1 MLKIQTYPDYH
12 AMSAAAAEMIS
23 MQIMQKPNSILGLA
37 TGSTPEGLYSNLV
50 GKFLRGQ
57 VDFSGVTS
65 VNLDE
70 YYPIAPDN
78 VQSYRYFMNHNLF
91 DHVNI
96 NKGNTYVP
104 NGMAVDGDTEAGRY
118 EALVESLG
126 QVDIQVLGIGR
137 NGHIGF
143 NEPGSEL
150 IPETHVTDLTE
161 STIEANARFFAS
173 KEEVPTRALTM
184 GIGTILK
191 AKEILLLVSGKEK
204 HEALMRL
211 VAGKVTT
218 DCPAT
223 FLLLHPNV
231 TVLCDTEAYDG

>member
-1 MLKIQTYPDYH
+1 M
-12 AMSAAAAEMIS
+12 
-23 MQIMQKPNSILGLA
+23 
-37 TGSTPEGLYSNLV
+37 
-50 GKFLRGQ
+50 
-57 VDFSGVTS
+57 DFSGVTS

-78 VQSYRYFMNHNLF
+78 AQSYRYFMNHNLF

-104 NGMAVDGDTEAGRY
+104 DGTAVDGDAEAGRY

-191 AKEILLLVSGKEK
+191 AKEILLLISGKEK
-204 HEALMRL
+204 HDALMRL
-211 VAGKVTT
+211 IAGKVTT

-231 TVLCDTEAYDG
+231 TVLCDTAAYDG

>member
-1 MLKIQTYPDYH
+1 
-12 AMSAAAAEMIS
+12 MSAAAAEIIA
-23 MQIMQKPNSILGLA
+23 MQVTKKPDSILGLA
-37 TGSTPEGLYSNLV
+37 TGSTPEGLYSALV

-57 VDFSGVTS
+57 VDFSGITS

-70 YYPIAPDN
+70 YYPITPDN
-78 VQSYRYFMNHNLF
+78 PQSYRYFMNHKLF
-91 DHVNI
+91 DHVNV

-104 NGMAVDGDTEAGRY
+104 DGTAEDGDAEARRY
-118 EALVESLG
+118 EALVDSLG

-143 NEPGSEL
+143 NEPGAE
-150 IPETHVTDLTE
+150 ITPETHVTELTD
-161 STIEANARFFAS
+161 STIEANARFFRS

-191 AKEILLLVSGKEK
+191 AKQILLLVSGKEK
-204 HEALMRL
+204 HDALMRL
-211 VAGKVTT
+211 KEGKVTT
-218 DCPAT
+218 ECPAT

-231 TVLCDTEAYDG
+231 VVLCDEAAEKGI

>member
-1 MLKIQTYPDYH
+1 MLKVQTYPDYR
-12 AMSAAAAEMIS
+12 AMSAAAAEVIA
-23 MQIMQKPNSILGLA
+23 MQIIKKPDSLLGLA
-37 TGSTPEGLYSNLV
+37 TGSTPEGMYSCLV

-57 VDFSGVTS
+57 IDFSGVTT

-78 VQSYRYFMNHNLF
+78 DQSYRYFMNRFLF
-91 DHVNI
+91 NHVNI

-104 NGMAVDGDTEAGRY
+104 DGTATDGNAEAGRY
-118 EALVESLG
+118 EALVDSLG

-143 NEPGSEL
+143 NEPGDEL
-150 IPETHVTDLTE
+150 IPATHVTDLTD

-173 KEEVPTRALTM
+173 KDDVPKQALTM

-191 AKEILLLVSGKEK
+191 SKEILLLVSGKEK
-204 HEALMRL
+204 HDALMKL
-211 VAGKVTT
+211 LAGKVTT
-218 DCPAT
+218 ECPAT

-231 TVLCDTEAYDG
+231 TVLCDAEAYNG

>member
-1 MLKIQTYPDYH
+1 MLNIQTYPDYN
-12 AMSAAAAEMIS
+12 AMSAAAAEIIS
-23 MQIMQKPNSILGLA
+23 MQVIQKPNSILGLA
-37 TGSTPEGLYSNLV
+37 TGSTPEGLYSCLV

-70 YYPIAPDN
+70 YYPISPDN
-78 VQSYRYFMNHNLF
+78 AQSYRYFMNHHLF
-91 DHVNI
+91 NHVNI

-104 NGMAVDGDTEAGRY
+104 DGTAADGDAEAGRY

-126 QVDIQVLGIGR
+126 QVDVQVLGIGR

-143 NEPGSEL
+143 NEPSNEL
-150 IPETHVTDLTE
+150 IPETHVTELLD
-161 STIEANARFFAS
+161 STIEANSRFFAS
-173 KEEVPTRALTM
+173 KEEVPTHALTM

-191 AKEILLLVSGKEK
+191 AKQILLLVSGKEK
-204 HEALMRL
+204 HDALMCL
-211 VAGKVTT
+211 MAGKVTT
-218 DCPAT
+218 ECPAT
-223 FLLLHPNV
+223 LLLLHPNV